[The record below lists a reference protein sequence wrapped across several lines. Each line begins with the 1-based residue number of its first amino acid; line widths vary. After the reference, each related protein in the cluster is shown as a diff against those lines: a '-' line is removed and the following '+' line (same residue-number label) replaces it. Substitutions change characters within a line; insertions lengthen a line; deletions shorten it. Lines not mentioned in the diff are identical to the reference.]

1 MEMERINDD
10 TIRVVVTNDDLAERS
25 ISIVDLL
32 GNQDE
37 IEEFFYSI
45 LEEVDVDGDF
55 EDNEAVTFQVLPNRN
70 GLELFI
76 SKNIDDKTMMEG
88 MLNSVLGKRD
98 AGESNDDVSDDL
110 LDKLLASDSKDSQNV
125 ADQSI
130 IKQSQMKDVSTSDK
144 QNHLVDRL
152 LTSENIND
160 QELVLQFDDFE
171 NIIQFSLMMQKQ
183 DFAFSTKLVKY
194 HSKFY
199 YILGIDGQALQS
211 NYDIKDLTGVAR
223 EFAKVSEVSAEV
235 LVEHGQIVFN
245 DNALEQVLSY
255 FK

>member
-37 IEEFFYSI
+37 IEEFFYNI

-76 SKNIDDKTMMEG
+76 SKNIDDKSMMEG

-98 AGESNDDVSDDL
+98 TGEANDDVSDDL
-110 LDKLLASDSKDSQNV
+110 LDKLLASDSTDNQNKPEQPV
-125 ADQSI
+125 
-130 IKQSQMKDVSTSDK
+130 IKQPEVKDVTTSDK
-144 QNHLVDRL
+144 QNHLVDKL
-152 LTSENIND
+152 LDSDNVAD

-171 NIIQFSLMMQKQ
+171 NIIQFSLIMQKQ
-183 DFAFSTKLVKY
+183 DFAFSTELVKY
-194 HSKFY
+194 HGKFY
-199 YILGIDGQALQS
+199 YILGVDGQALQDS
-211 NYDIKDLTGVAR
+211 YDIKDLTAVAR
-223 EFAKVSEVSAEV
+223 EFAKVAEVSAEV
-235 LVEHGQIVFN
+235 LIEHGQVIFAN
-245 DNALEQVLSY
+245 DALEQVLTY
-255 FK
+255 FN